1 MATSDLDDVTGFVL
15 REFKYKE
22 SSKIVEVF
30 TKNLGRISIIAK
42 GVLKK
47 NAKNLSLTARFMKV
61 NLSLYKSGKDFYGIK
76 EGHLLETYKISNKNF
91 DIILY
96 KSAMCDLLL
105 RTIDETQIQTVY
117 TLLDNSFSA
126 FENARDNYIN
136 IFLAFLIKY
145 ISFSGLKPNFSTCG
159 ICGKI
164 IERRDGYFSIEE
176 ASMICNDDMAVASD
190 KIYLNHEQ
198 IRYFMKLLYTKS
210 EDLSSIDPP
219 EDYEK
224 VARLIIDYCLKRLE
238 LRNFSSMDWVYNKLS
253 ERN

>member
-1 MATSDLDDVTGFVL
+1 MAISDLDDVTGFVL

-30 TKNLGRISIIAK
+30 TEKFGRISIIAK

-76 EGHLLETYKISNKNF
+76 EGRLLETYKKSNKNF

-126 FENARDNYIN
+126 FEKARGNYIN

-145 ISFSGLKPNFSTCG
+145 VSFSGLKPNFSTCG

>member
-30 TKNLGRISIIAK
+30 TEKFGRISIIAK

-76 EGHLLETYKISNKNF
+76 EGRLLETYKNSNRNF

-117 TLLDNSFSA
+117 TLLDNSFHA
-126 FENARDNYIN
+126 FEKARDNYIN

-164 IERRDGYFSIEE
+164 IGRRDGYFSIEE
-176 ASMICNDDMAVASD
+176 ASMICDDDMAKVGD
-190 KIYLNHEQ
+190 KIYLNHDQ